1 MKRKSIFVEISIET
15 EMEDLWDASQQPHQ
29 HEQWDLRFTSI
40 TYLPKENES
49 DPQHFSYKTNTG
61 IGVVVEGW
69 GKSAGEF
76 NSKDG
81 SRTSSLHFGTDQQ
94 ISIISEGKGYWKYIP
109 DESGKV
115 TFLTQYDYDTRFG
128 RLGAL
133 IDAAIFRPMIGWG
146 TALSFDVLKRW
157 LEKGESPASQYTRFI
172 SYWLITFMFSFVW
185 MYQGLVPKI
194 WLKHPEEVSMATSL
208 LPEAI
213 DASVVVFVMG
223 IGEILF
229 GLIWLFYR
237 NRYWL
242 FKFQMI
248 AFPLLTLSAILAA
261 PHALAHP
268 FNPLIFNVSL
278 FVLSVIGMKICRDIP
293 TAKNCRR
300 KR

>member
-1 MKRKSIFVEISIET
+1 MKRKPIYVEIPIET
-15 EMEDLWDASQQPHQ
+15 EMEDLWGASQQPHL

-49 DPQHFSYKTNTG
+49 DPQLFSYKTNVG
-61 IGVVVEGW
+61 ILVVEGW
-69 GKSAGEF
+69 GKSVGEF
-76 NSKDG
+76 NGKDG

-109 DESGKV
+109 GESEKV

-128 RLGAL
+128 RLGTL
-133 IDAAIFRPMIGWG
+133 IDAAIFRPLIGWG

-185 MYQGLVPKI
+185 IYQGLIPKI
-194 WLKHPEEVSMATSL
+194 WLKHPEEVSMAASL

-213 DASVVVFVMG
+213 DASLVVFVMG

-237 NRYWL
+237 KRSWL
-242 FKFQMI
+242 FKLQMMV
-248 AFPLLTLSAILAA
+248 FPLLTLSAILAA
-261 PHALAHP
+261 PHVLTHP
-268 FNPLIFNVSL
+268 FNPLTFNVSL
-278 FVLSVIGMKICRDIP
+278 FVLSVIGVKFSRDIP
-293 TAKNCRR
+293 TAKSCKR